1 MLLAVDV
8 GNTETVVGLFDDA
21 PSGKDPSAGE
31 VVDHWRLSTE
41 AARTSDELALLVG
54 QLLALRGLRLDTDVT
69 GVAVSSGVPRVTA
82 ALREMAAKHLGLDP
96 VVIGPG
102 TRTGVPIR
110 YENPREV
117 GADRIANAV
126 GALERFDPP
135 LVIVDFGTA
144 TTLDAISPAGEYLG
158 GAIVPGVDIA
168 LDALYSAAALLRR
181 IELVEPRRVIGTST
195 EAAIQSGTLY
205 GTAAM
210 VDGMVARMEVELGR
224 STVVATGGLSP
235 LLAPLT
241 RRVQHLEPWLTLH
254 GLRVV
259 YEKNLP

>member
-21 PSGKDPSAGE
+21 SSGKDPSAGE

-158 GAIVPGVDIA
+158 GAIVPGVEIA

-224 STVVATGGLSP
+224 STVVATGGLGH
-235 LLAPLT
+235 LIAPLT